1 MNKKHLFL
9 IFLFFFVGLGLI
21 VLGIE
26 VWGPGISDFVVEH
39 SLLDSFDSQPIPGLA
54 IYTTITGADFHER
67 RSRGRITFSH
77 NTDRNL
83 HDAVRSSVTI
93 GMKFPDDFYDKVI
106 KGNEYYFRDFRDWK
120 PEKLKN
126 IKPIGSGFALD
137 SAPGK
142 IVTAAHVVAL
152 IPETY
157 LAQYLMYPFELN
169 IPLKSRQRIRYYFHR
184 CDSSTTGAKDSHWGP
199 LKATAKVDADSDL
212 AILSIDS
219 GHRSVKGLP
228 FSSDAPWLAMDVF
241 AIGTPAGDLG
251 RKCSVTRGII
261 NHISRSISHRL
272 QDVIQFDA
280 VVQKGNSGGP
290 LVDNGGNL
298 VGVAV
303 AAVPEYGGRHYNFAT
318 PAKYLRK
325 LMKSTT
331 KEVGVPLEK
340 NWGALSNLARGHDYF
355 GSGLFSQAYREYRS
369 YGTRYTSDGTVQA
382 VAGLWSGIASKHT
395 ANRKTARKEAV
406 HALRQTDSKRLR
418 NLIRQTIDENF

>member
-1 MNKKHLFL
+1 MNK

-26 VWGPGISDFVVEH
+26 VWDAGISDFAVEH
-39 SLLDSFDSQPIPGLA
+39 SLLDSFDSPPIPSLA
-54 IYTTITGADFHER
+54 TYTTITGADLHKR
-67 RSRGRITFSH
+67 SSRGRITFSH

-93 GMKFPDDFYDKVI
+93 GMKFPHDFYDKVI
-106 KGNEYYFRDFRDWK
+106 KGKEHYFKDLKHWK

-126 IKPIGSGFALD
+126 IIPIGSGFAID

-152 IPETY
+152 IPEIY
-157 LAQYLMYPFELN
+157 LAPYIEFPSELN
-169 IPLKSRQRIRYYFHR
+169 IPLKYRQRIRYYFHR
-184 CDSSTTGAKDSHWGP
+184 CDSSTTGAKDSHWGR
-199 LKATAKVDADSDL
+199 LKATAKVDASSDL

-228 FSSDAPWLAMDVF
+228 FSSDAPWLAMDVY

-261 NHISRSISHRL
+261 NHMSRSISLGL

-280 VVQKGNSGGP
+280 VTQGGNSGGP

-298 VGVAV
+298 VGVVV
-303 AAVPEYGGRHYNFAT
+303 AAVPGYGGHHYNFAT

-331 KEVGVPLEK
+331 KEVRVPHEK

-369 YGTRYTSDGTVQA
+369 YGARYTSDGTVQA
-382 VAGLWSGIASKHT
+382 VARLWSGIASKHT

-406 HALRQTDSKRLR
+406 DALRQTDSKRLR